1 MAEQTI
7 PQFIE
12 DEKYLGGIGATIPK
26 IDSKRAAQRRRLFA
40 LQMDWYLAAAVG
52 VLCAIG
58 LLMVYSA
65 SIDASF
71 LATEDRSTTYFFRRQ
86 LFPNLFVGVI
96 LMYGLAR
103 LDYRHLRR
111 LSLVMMLTVITA
123 LVSVLLVGDE
133 RLEARRALINGSIQ
147 PGEAAKF
154 VVVVYMAAWLASK
167 RNKIRYI
174 TYGILPFSIMVGTV
188 TVLIVLQPD
197 ISTAFSILATAL
209 TMFFLAGAS
218 WIQLGIVALGSTVG
232 GWMLATQFEYARL
245 RISSHLAAI
254 NDLSLA
260 NDHVQA
266 AIVAFLDGG
275 LFGVGLGE
283 GTQKYAI
290 PFPHTDSVFAVIG
303 EELGLF
309 GCSVVIALYVILVF
323 RGFTVSRNAPDAF
336 GSLLAAGVTIWL
348 TYDALLNIAVMT
360 ALVPPTGVPLP
371 FISFGGSSL
380 ITALAGV
387 GLVLSVSR
395 VSAQTEPTEKRR
407 QVADVEIP
415 EELPQ
420 EEKPRRRKPVTDEK
434 VIEQARKARQQ
445 RRKEA
450 VTMARKAREEEVVES
465 LASTEELS
473 AALADINVPNV
484 KPVSQQ
490 PPVTVNADILTEP
503 ESDIAYSDQLD
514 AVPQSDMTYH
524 TDETP
529 QLDMAHLTEDVEN
542 QVDDNQNEEGKP
554 RDDDDSDHGG
564 GNRRR
569 RISRISCR

>member
-1 MAEQTI
+1 MSEQTM
-7 PQFIE
+7 PQFVEE
-12 DEKYLGGIGATIPK
+12 DTSYLGGMVAPSL
-26 IDSKRAAQRRRLFA
+26 SKLDPNRAAQRRRLFTV
-40 LQMDWYLAAAVG
+40 QMDWYLVAAVG
-52 VLCAIG
+52 VLCSIG

-71 LATEDRSTTYFFRRQ
+71 LATEDNSTTYFFRRQ
-86 LFPNLFVGVI
+86 LRNLFVGAL

-111 LSLVMMLTVITA
+111 VSVVMMILVITA

-133 RLEARRALINGSIQ
+133 RLAAQRALINGSIQ

-154 VVVVYMAAWLASK
+154 VVVIYMAAWLASK
-167 RNKIRYI
+167 RNKIRHI
-174 TYGILPFSIMVGTV
+174 TYGILPFSVMVGTV
-188 TVLIVLQPD
+188 AVLIVLQPD
-197 ISTAFSILATAL
+197 ISTAFSILATAM

-218 WIQLGIVALGSTVG
+218 WIQLGIVTLGAAAG
-232 GWMLATQFEYARL
+232 GWTLATQFEYARI
-245 RISSHLAAI
+245 RIASHLAAI

-323 RGFTVSRNAPDAF
+323 RGFTVSRTAPDAF
-336 GSLLAAGVTIWL
+336 GSLLASGVTIWL

-380 ITALAGV
+380 VTALAGV
-387 GLVLSVSR
+387 GLILSVSR
-395 VSAQTEPTEKRR
+395 VSAQTEPGEKRR
-407 QVADVEIP
+407 QIAEVNIP
-415 EELPQ
+415 DELLE
-420 EEKPRRRKPVTDEK
+420 EEKPQRKKPVTDEK
-434 VIEQARKARQQ
+434 TIEQARKQRQQ

-450 VTMARKAREEEVVES
+450 LTLARKAREADATPA
-465 LASTEELS
+465 LATTQELG
-473 AALADINVPNV
+473 AALADIEIVEQPQPIEYQSPNTV
-484 KPVSQQ
+484 EQVSMQ
-490 PPVTVNADILTEP
+490 TTP
-503 ESDIAYSDQLD
+503 ESDIFNSNPDD
-514 AVPQSDMTYH
+514 ASPQNDMPFQDAMPH
-524 TDETP
+524 QDDMNDTD
-529 QLDMAHLTEDVEN
+529 
-542 QVDDNQNEEGKP
+542 NEEGKP
-554 RDDDDSDHGG
+554 GDDDSDHGG